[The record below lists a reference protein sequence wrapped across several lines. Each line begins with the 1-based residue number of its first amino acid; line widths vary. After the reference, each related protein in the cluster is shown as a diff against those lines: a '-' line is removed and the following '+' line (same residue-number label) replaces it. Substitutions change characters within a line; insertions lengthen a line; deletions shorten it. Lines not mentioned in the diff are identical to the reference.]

1 MLRSERFKGFVFLS
15 LIVVL
20 LGACAPAATPTAAA
34 PSEPPAATAAPTLA
48 STPTAA
54 PTQPVPT
61 ALPSPTA
68 TLPAATAVPPL
79 AISADGFS
87 AWCRP
92 QGLANPQEPW
102 FMPTGGKTF
111 TKIYGIDAL
120 IVPAVSCTFIFTFN
134 QPVTEGVQLEVY
146 DKRAA
151 PWLVTDLIPVADT
164 NVAYVTL
171 NNPYIVEPPFWQIT
185 YTMAVRDASGQ
196 EIWNREVTFDRGY
209 RPELCWDGT
218 LPNAV
223 TMRCR
228 WEKELHPWDPEYRTP
243 APEN

>member
-1 MLRSERFKGFVFLS
+1 
-15 LIVVL
+15 
-20 LGACAPAATPTAAA
+20 
-34 PSEPPAATAAPTLA
+34 
-48 STPTAA
+48 
-54 PTQPVPT
+54 
-61 ALPSPTA
+61 
-68 TLPAATAVPPL
+68 
-79 AISADGFS
+79 
-87 AWCRP
+87 
-92 QGLANPQEPW
+92 
-102 FMPTGGKTF
+102 MPTGGKTF
-111 TKIYGIDAL
+111 TKMYGIDAL

-134 QPVTEGVQLEVY
+134 QPVMEGVQLEVY